1 MLFIATVYG
10 ILANTRPKKFTPP
23 NPKIE
28 RGLLY
33 G

>member
-10 ILANTRPKKFTPP
+10 ILANTRPKKFAPP
-23 NPKIE
+23 NLKIE